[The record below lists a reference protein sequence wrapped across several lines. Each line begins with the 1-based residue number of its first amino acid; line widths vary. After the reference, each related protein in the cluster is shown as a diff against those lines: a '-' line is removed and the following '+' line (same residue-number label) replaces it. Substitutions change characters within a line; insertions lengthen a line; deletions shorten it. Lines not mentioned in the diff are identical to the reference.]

1 MRAISAARTMNCRAI
16 TTIFTAALFFA
27 PVLAEDELEEES
39 FPAESETEL
48 SPAAAAALDA
58 AWVKLEQLVELLAAV
73 VDAESAAALVSQIGA
88 LYTELRQADAS
99 VLDDEDVEVMAA
111 EFEELFLRLDAE
123 RVRLEDA
130 DCFGCAEL
138 AEHFCLSEPAVES
151 DATAAP
157 RIVPVEEAEA
167 PAPEA
172 GTESPLR

>member
-1 MRAISAARTMNCRAI
+1 MRAISAARTMNCRAT
-16 TTIFTAALFFA
+16 TTIFTAALLFA
-27 PVLAEDELEEES
+27 PALAEDELEEEIY
-39 FPAESETEL
+39 PAEPETEI

-58 AWVKLEQLVELLAAV
+58 AWVKLEQLVELLAGV
-73 VDAESAAALVSQIGA
+73 VDAESAAAHAPQIGA

-123 RVRLEDA
+123 LVRLEDA
-130 DCFGCAEL
+130 GCFGCAEL
-138 AEHFCLSEPAVES
+138 SEHCRLAESSVES
-151 DATAAP
+151 EATAAP

-172 GTESPLR
+172 GTESLLP

>member
-39 FPAESETEL
+39 VPAESETEL

-73 VDAESAAALVSQIGA
+73 VDAESAAALASQIGA

-111 EFEELFLRLDAE
+111 EFEALFLRLDAE
-123 RVRLEDA
+123 LVRLDDA

-138 AEHFCLSEPAVES
+138 AETCGLAEQMAEHQPEPAFRTPPAETV
-151 DATAAP
+151 
-157 RIVPVEEAEA
+157 EA